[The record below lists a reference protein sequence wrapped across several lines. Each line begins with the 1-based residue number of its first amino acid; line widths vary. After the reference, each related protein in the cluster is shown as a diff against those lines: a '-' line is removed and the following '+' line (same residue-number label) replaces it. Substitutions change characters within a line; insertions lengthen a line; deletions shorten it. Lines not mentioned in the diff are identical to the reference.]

1 MKKILVLLYLNMF
14 CIVPIMAFYVDS
26 INYAITSETTVEV
39 TSPQDFVPSNLFIPE
54 QITYEGKVYN
64 VTSIGDS
71 AFMWCYELTS
81 ITIPNG
87 VTTIRDAAFSY
98 CNALRTIEIP
108 NSVISIGKRAFENS
122 YLISIELPN
131 SVISIGDSAF
141 MWCPLTFIEIPNSV
155 TTIGKCA
162 FSHCNAFSISVDGG
176 NNIYD
181 SRDNCNAI
189 IETATNA
196 LIVGTHNTVVPSSV
210 TGIGDYAFCGCDS
223 LQAIEIP
230 NCVTSIGE
238 GAFCGCRYLNSVYCM
253 AEVPPTLEGVL
264 SDRIIDNLFVPLGC
278 ARTYKQ
284 SPWVK
289 EFKYIVEDGYDA
301 NVIDIDT
308 TSATLCWSPQPN
320 VTQYV
325 INVYENENPYAE
337 FIVNADGTIVSEKYA
352 DDISPTQSNQS
363 FCGRK
368 RKVSS
373 ESGIELPLMII
384 TDTTT
389 NSTDYFVI
397 TLNNLQPGT
406 DYSYTVQG
414 MNVMGESIYEDTGT
428 FTTLTSNYLEVIFT
442 NEQKKYET
450 TKFYYKGTIC
460 IRSSNRDVY
469 NMRGI
474 KVN

>member
-1 MKKILVLLYLNMF
+1 MKKILVLLCLNMF
-14 CIVPIMAFYVDS
+14 SIVPIMAFYVDS
-26 INYAITSETTVEV
+26 INYAITSDTTVEV

-71 AFMWCYELTS
+71 AF
-81 ITIPNG
+81 
-87 VTTIRDAAFSY
+87 VR
-98 CNALRTIEIP
+98 
-108 NSVISIGKRAFENS
+108 
-122 YLISIELPN
+122 
-131 SVISIGDSAF
+131 
-141 MWCPLTFIEIPNSV
+141 CPLTFIEIPNSV
-155 TTIGKCA
+155 TTIGKFA
-162 FSHCNAFSISVDGG
+162 FF
-176 NNIYD
+176 Y
-181 SRDNCNAI
+181 
-189 IETATNA
+189 
-196 LIVGTHNTVVPSSV
+196 VPDLS
-210 TGIGDYAFCGCDS
+210 
-223 LQAIEIP
+223 
-230 NCVTSIGE
+230 
-238 GAFCGCRYLNSVYCM
+238 SVYCM

-284 SPWVK
+284 SPWVE

-308 TSATLCWSPQPN
+308 TSATLCWAPQPN

-373 ESGIELPLMII
+373 ESGIELPLMKII

-414 MNVMGESIYEDTGT
+414 MNVKGESIYEDTGT

-450 TKFYYKGTIC
+450 TKFYYKGTIY
-460 IRSSNRDVY
+460 IRSSNGDVY

>member
-1 MKKILVLLYLNMF
+1 MKKILVLICLNMF

-26 INYAITSETTVEV
+26 INYAITSDTTVEV

-81 ITIPNG
+81 IT
-87 VTTIRDAAFSY
+87 
-98 CNALRTIEIP
+98 
-108 NSVISIGKRAFENS
+108 
-122 YLISIELPN
+122 
-131 SVISIGDSAF
+131 
-141 MWCPLTFIEIPNSV
+141 IPNSV

-223 LQAIEIP
+223 LNAIEIP
-230 NCVTSIGE
+230 NSVISIGKRAFENSYFLISIELPDSVISIGE
-238 GAFCGCRYLNSVYCM
+238 GAFCGCPLLSSVYCM

-278 ARTYKQ
+278 AGTYKQ
-284 SPWVK
+284 SPWVE

-308 TSATLCWSPQPN
+308 TSATLCWAPQPN

-363 FCGRK
+363 SCGRK

-373 ESGIELPLMII
+373 ESGIELPLMKII

-406 DYSYTVQG
+406 EYSYTVQG

-428 FTTLTSNYLEVIFT
+428 FTTLTSNHLEVIFI

-450 TKFYYKGTIC
+450 TKFYYKGTIY
-460 IRSSNRDVY
+460 IRSSNGEVY